1 MNLLEHIQVLAVSVL
16 LTALGVLM
24 VVRPEWL
31 WKLEHWLDTVGGEP
45 SEWYLT
51 ISRVVGTL
59 LMIFCGL
66 LTLVLLV
73 TLLLRLLG

>member
-1 MNLLEHIQVLAVSVL
+1 MAISIL

-24 VVRPEWL
+24 VVHPEWL
-31 WKLEHWLDTVGGEP
+31 WKLEHFLDTVGGEP
-45 SEWYLT
+45 SELYLT

>member
-31 WKLEHWLDTVGGEP
+31 WKLEHWLDTVGGES